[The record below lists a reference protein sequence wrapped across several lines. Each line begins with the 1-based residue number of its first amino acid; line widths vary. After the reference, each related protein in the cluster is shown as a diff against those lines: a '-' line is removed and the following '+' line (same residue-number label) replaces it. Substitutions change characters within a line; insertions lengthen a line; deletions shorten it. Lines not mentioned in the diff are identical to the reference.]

1 MSPGARQTLSLSLGV
16 AAGAVLF
23 FLCFGAIFSGIWSL
37 LLLFALCFAACG
49 AVGVA
54 KSSVS
59 PFAMAT
65 ALSLPAIPW
74 VLWLAPA
81 AIAEAG
87 IRGLLWPGFVLVVFA
102 LAYLG
107 GFVVARRRPPAST
120 EHGAA

>member
-1 MSPGARQTLSLSLGV
+1 MSPGARQTLSLLLGV
-16 AAGAVLF
+16 AAGAALF

-37 LLLFALCFAACG
+37 LLFFAACFAACG
-49 AVGVA
+49 AFGVA

-65 ALSLPAIPW
+65 ALSLPALPW
-74 VLWLAPA
+74 VLWLTPA

-102 LAYLG
+102 LAYVG
-107 GFVVARRRPPAST
+107 GFVIARRRPPEST
-120 EHGAA
+120 QHDAA

>member
-1 MSPGARQTLSLSLGV
+1 MSRGARQTLSLSLGV
-16 AAGAVLF
+16 AAGAALF

-37 LLLFALCFAACG
+37 LLFFALCFAACG

-54 KSSVS
+54 KSAVS
-59 PFAMAT
+59 PLAMAT
-65 ALSLPAIPW
+65 ALSLPALPW

-87 IRGLLWPGFVLVVFA
+87 LRGLLWPALVLVVFA

-107 GFVVARRRPPAST
+107 GFVVARRRPPATT
-120 EHGAA
+120 EHDAA